1 MSSNDQWRCWIGV
14 GHAAAHALHARTRS
28 ARNYATQA
36 VTKVGVLSRKD
47 AFSEPGPV
55 AFSSPVPVAVVSS
68 IVRVHPEGLDLSI
81 ESFDG
86 SLISSQIAS
95 STVAMML
102 PVSLTHPHASFLLH
116 EKKEMASSGNY
127 DDTLSSL
134 YVLLHRKKVLVL
146 VLPSQSL
153 DLLDSYNQVGNMVR
167 PPGHFVTTHTA

>member
-68 IVRVHPEGLDLSI
+68 IVWAHREGLDLSI

-86 SLISSQIAS
+86 GLISSQIS
-95 STVAMML
+95 YSTVAMML
-102 PVSLTHPHASFLLH
+102 PVSLTHPHAFCLLH
-116 EKKEMASSGNY
+116 EKKKWPAQVTPMIPSIVSMYIGRKCWFSSTHN
-127 DDTLSSL
+127 LLISL
-134 YVLLHRKKVLVL
+134 TA
-146 VLPSQSL
+146 
-153 DLLDSYNQVGNMVR
+153 
-167 PPGHFVTTHTA
+167 TTR